1 MAAILKIF
9 PMQLLEKLF
18 IDVLTEQHSYKI
30 TLVKGLSNVT
40 SKPFYPGYTFKGCKL
55 RSNIKGIIQY
65 KDVKQ
70 NSVDYD
76 ILPFGKL
83 PMEI

>member
-18 IDVLTEQHSYKI
+18 IDVFTEQHSYKI
-30 TLVKGLSNVT
+30 TSNVT
-40 SKPFYPGYTFKGCKL
+40 SKPFYPGYTFKGYKL
-55 RSNIKGIIQY
+55 CSNIKGNIQY

-76 ILPFGKL
+76 ILPFGKI